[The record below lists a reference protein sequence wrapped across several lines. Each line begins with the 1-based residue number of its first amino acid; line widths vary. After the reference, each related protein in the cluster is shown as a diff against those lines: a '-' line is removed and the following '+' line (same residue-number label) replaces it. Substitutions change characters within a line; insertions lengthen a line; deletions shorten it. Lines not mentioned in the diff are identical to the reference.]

1 MALTAEERDK
11 FIAIFKS
18 NATDVSRTCKAWGC
32 SRQAFYNWYKED
44 ELFAAMVEEEREAMK
59 DFGESQLLTLMK
71 GIPKLDA
78 AGRHVGWLSRPDTAC
93 VIFFNKTKNKD
104 RGYDE
109 RTVVKR
115 EGNWPAD
122 VTIQVTT
129 PEQAQ
134 QLKDF
139 LNSPPDAAASVK

>member
-1 MALTAEERDK
+1 MAYDEAERQQ
-11 FIAIFKS
+11 FISIFRS
-18 NATDVSRTCKAWGC
+18 NATDVSRACKAFGIA
-32 SRQAFYNWYKED
+32 RKTFYEWLKND
-44 ELFAAMVEEEREAMK
+44 EAFAAMVEEEREAMK

-78 AGRHVGWLSRPDTAC
+78 NGKQIGWISRPDTAC

-109 RTVVKR
+109 RTVLKR
-115 EGNWPAD
+115 EGSWIDD
-122 VTIQVTT
+122 VNILVSN

-139 LNSPPDAAASVK
+139 LTNPPDAQPSTE